1 MTNSEINAFVVV
13 CKEMSISKAAEK
25 LFISQSSLST
35 KMKTL
40 EKELG
45 YPLFER
51 GRGKRSIKLT
61 SEGMAFYD
69 LALKYNE
76 IVDSMMALG
85 NKKEHSSLTISTVNS
100 MGNYLF
106 AQAYDAFMEENPDI
120 ALRIQDH
127 NTYEAYENLSK
138 GYTDIAFTIKR
149 LDYTGIDTYPIF
161 SEKME
166 FICSK
171 EANLPEVV
179 NFKDLDISNE
189 VYVSWTDTFVD
200 WHKIALGNPDGTQ
213 IKVEIMGQLHY
224 FLTKESSWAIVPSS
238 VANHMI
244 KDERIVRRKMG
255 FDVPRRMC
263 VCAFDG
269 DVSKRKLVNSFLKS
283 IKKILEE
290 RKEYGIELFI

>member
-13 CKEMSISKAAEK
+13 CKEKSISKAADK

-35 KMKTL
+35 KIKTL

-45 YPLFER
+45 YQLFER
-51 GRGKRSIKLT
+51 GRGQRNIKLT
-61 SEGMAFYD
+61 NEGVAFYD

-76 IVDSMMALG
+76 IVDSMMTLA
-85 NKKEHSSLTISTVNS
+85 NKKDPSSLTISTVNS

-106 AQAYDAFMEENPDI
+106 AQAYDSFMKENPQI
-120 ALRIQDH
+120 ALKIQDH
-127 NTYEAYENLSK
+127 NTHEAYESLAK

-149 LDYTGIDTYPIF
+149 LDYTGIDAYPIF

-166 FICSK
+166 FVCSK
-171 EANLPEVV
+171 DSNLPDVV

-189 VYVSWTDTFVD
+189 IFVSWSDTFTD
-200 WHKIALGNPDGTQ
+200 WHKVALGNPDNTQ
-213 IKVEIMGQLHY
+213 IKVEIMRQLHY
-224 FLTKESSWAIVPSS
+224 FLTKANSWAVVPSS

-244 KDERIVRRKMG
+244 KDERIIKRELG

-283 IKKILEE
+283 IKGVLENK
-290 RKEYGIELFI
+290 KEYDIELFI